1 MLAEHLPHGGPRII
15 GLLTRCLVSPRDVC
29 SKSHRASCDLA
40 RGSHLFR
47 SAGPAQVQRMGN
59 LLLEKVRPS
68 QVGRKLTAATL
79 VLNDHKDTWTLGPD
93 S

>member
-1 MLAEHLPHGGPRII
+1 
-15 GLLTRCLVSPRDVC
+15 
-29 SKSHRASCDLA
+29 
-40 RGSHLFR
+40 
-47 SAGPAQVQRMGN
+47 MGN

-93 S
+93 SQLRSPRHHLLGAV

>member
-1 MLAEHLPHGGPRII
+1 MLAEHLLHSSPRVI

-40 RGSHLFR
+40 RESHLFR
-47 SAGPAQVQRMGN
+47 SVGPAQVQRMGN
-59 LLLEKVRPS
+59 LLLEKMRPA
-68 QVGRKLTAATL
+68 QVGRKLTGAAL
-79 VLNDHKDTWTLGPD
+79 VPNDHEDTWTLGPG